1 MSLVLIAQALESRL
15 AAFTPAI
22 AIAYENLPFAP
33 VTGTPYLKANLLPAS
48 PDNSE
53 MGSKNYFE
61 RGILQI
67 TLLYPNN
74 AGAGVARAKAV
85 AIREWFK
92 RGTTLTASGV
102 NVTVT
107 NDPAIAPGF
116 NDGDRYVLP
125 ISINYQAHIS
135 R

>member
-1 MSLVLIAQALESRL
+1 MSLDKVVQALETRL
-15 AAFTPAI
+15 AAFSPSI
-22 AIAYENLPFAP
+22 ATVYESTTYTP
-33 VTGTPYLKANLLPAS
+33 VTGTPYMKANTLPAS

-53 MGSKNYFE
+53 MGNANYFE
-61 RGILQI
+61 RGIFQI
-67 TLLYPNN
+67 TLFYPNN
-74 AGAGVARAKAV
+74 AGAGAARAKAV
-85 AIREWFK
+85 ALREWFK

-102 NVTVT
+102 NVNII

-125 ISINYQAHIS
+125 ISVTFQAHIS

>member
-1 MSLVLIAQALESRL
+1 MSLDKVVQALEQRL

-22 AIAYENLPFAP
+22 AVVHENENYTPE
-33 VTGTPYLKANLLPAS
+33 TDTPYMKANTLPAD

-61 RGILQI
+61 RGIFQV
-67 TLLYPNN
+67 TLFYPIG
-74 AGAGVARAKAV
+74 AGAGDARATAV
-85 AIREWFK
+85 ALREHFK
-92 RGTTLTASGV
+92 RGTTMTAGGV
-102 NVTVT
+102 DVIAVK
-107 NDPAIAPGF
+107 DPAIARGF

-125 ISINYQAHIS
+125 ISVTFQAHLS